1 MRERML
7 GICVAVVVAMVFT
20 GCQQPQEAP
29 SQQQARLLAAQDAD
43 LQKQLAARQA
53 EIATLQQKH
62 AKELRQRDLELLQC
76 RARIDAL
83 QKDLEKGIDER
94 VKSVTATV
102 MDENA
107 KLRQEVEQLKAQ
119 SREAQSAPAKENKC
133 TICPCV
139 SRASRPWRQVQ
150 SVHGPSWTRW
160 THGTNADATLP
171 RRHRPF

>member
-1 MRERML
+1 MKNWTL
-7 GICVAVVVAMVFT
+7 GIFAAVVAAIFLT

-29 SQQQARLLAAQDAD
+29 NQQRARLLAAQDAD

-53 EIATLQQKH
+53 EIETLQQKH
-62 AKELRQRDLELLQC
+62 AKELRQRDLELIRC

-94 VKSVTATV
+94 VKSVTAAV

-119 SREAQSAPAKENKC
+119 IEKLKAASTKEG
-133 TICPCV
+133 
-139 SRASRPWRQVQ
+139 SS
-150 SVHGPSWTRW
+150 
-160 THGTNADATLP
+160 
-171 RRHRPF
+171 